1 MTEIPITHPRYHSL
15 KLRERLLVG
24 LKAGLASEAGL
35 LAHGR
40 GEAFDYLIGETTH
53 DFAIEAIAVAS
64 ALLLRAQRP
73 VFSVN
78 GNSASLAG
86 AELVAFAG
94 AFDAIALEVNLFH
107 HSPERSARIAGYL
120 RSLGATRVVESA
132 TEDAVA
138 LPGIASARKNMNPD
152 GLAAADVVVV
162 ALEDGDRCQALV
174 DAGRTVVAIDLNP
187 MSRTAQMAHVSIT
200 DELTRAVKLLAEQVV
215 RDAGVSPDELS
226 ARISAYDNRTVLNR
240 AIATIRN
247 GAAGSA

>member
-1 MTEIPITHPRYHSL
+1 MTEIPLSHPRYHSL

-40 GEAFDYLIGETTH
+40 GEAFDYLLGETTR
-53 DFAIEAIAVAS
+53 DFAIEAIGAAS
-64 ALLLRAQRP
+64 AYLLLARRP

-86 AELVAFAG
+86 AELVAFAA
-94 AFDAIALEVNLFH
+94 AFDAVALEVNLFH
-107 HSPERSARIAGYL
+107 HSPERSARIAEHL

-132 TEDAVA
+132 TDAAIA
-138 LPGIASARKNMNPD
+138 LPGIASARRNMNPD

-174 DAGRTVVAIDLNP
+174 EAGRTVIAIDLNP
-187 MSRTAQMAHVSIT
+187 MSRTARMAHVSIT
-200 DELTRAVKLLAEQVV
+200 DELTRAIPLLAAQLA
-215 RDAGVSPDELS
+215 RDRGASRDEL
-226 ARISAYDNRTVLNR
+226 AGRIAPYDNRTVLNR
-240 AIATIRN
+240 AIATIRT
-247 GAAGSA
+247 GAAG